1 MERIPEGM
9 PIITDATKCDD
20 VYDEDIIYF
29 DVPIGRLTYGFKRLK
44 GAHLRGI
51 QSIGRFCSIASE
63 VTMAGTHHP
72 LAWVSTNP
80 FLYLQSRGY
89 VKHREVPANAGAH
102 RNARVTIQND
112 IWIGEGARILRPVVL
127 GHGCVVAAGAVVTK
141 DVPPYAIVAGV
152 PARIVRYRI
161 PEEMVP
167 SMLAIAWWN
176 WEPDRIRA
184 NIQHFYDPIRFIERF
199 FSPPLESP

>member
-1 MERIPEGM
+1 MERIPEGT

-63 VTMAGTHHP
+63 VTVAGTHHP

-80 FLYLQSRGY
+80 FLYLQS
-89 VKHREVPANAGAH
+89 
-102 RNARVTIQND
+102 
-112 IWIGEGARILRPVVL
+112 
-127 GHGCVVAAGAVVTK
+127 AA
-141 DVPPYAIVAGV
+141 
-152 PARIVRYRI
+152 
-161 PEEMVP
+161 M
-167 SMLAIAWWN
+167 
-176 WEPDRIRA
+176 
-184 NIQHFYDPIRFIERF
+184 
-199 FSPPLESP
+199 